1 MFNKLLKS
9 ISDDELLRRLSG
21 LVEKSRRVESE
32 LVAHVAEVDE
42 RRLYAR
48 EACSSMFTY
57 CTEVLHMSEA
67 EAYLRI
73 RVARASRKHPELLRM
88 LQDGRIHL
96 TGAAKLSPHLTEANR
111 DAVLPRAAHKSK
123 AKIEELVAEVA
134 PKPDVAPKIRKL
146 PAPAQ
151 LRPDTVVLP
160 KATVPRPVEPLAPE
174 RYKVQF
180 TASAEL
186 KDKIERLRAL
196 MPDRDLAVIIDEAVT
211 EKLGRLESRRYG
223 KTRAPRR
230 DLKDTDTS
238 PSSRYIPAPVR
249 RAVSERDG
257 NQCTFVD
264 GHGRR
269 CRERSQL
276 QFHHKDPFARG
287 GDHSVVNIQMM
298 CPMHNQ
304 YLAECDYGKGVMDR
318 YRRSGSLAHEPGPV
332 YSYSGGSANSGRSIP
347 YQPLSSSHDM
357 IWRSM

>member
-1 MFNKLLKS
+1 MFSKLLKS
-9 ISDDELLRRLSG
+9 ISDDDLLHRLSG

-111 DAVLPRAAHKSK
+111 DTILPRAAHKSK

-134 PKPDVAPKIRKL
+134 PMPDVEPKIRKL

-151 LRPDTVVLP
+151 LSPDPVVLP
-160 KATVPRPVEPLAPE
+160 KATAPRPVEPLAPA

-186 KDKIERLRAL
+186 KDKIERLRGL
-196 MPDRDLAVIIDEAVT
+196 MPERDLAAIIEEAVT
-211 EKLGRLESRRYG
+211 EKLERLEAKRFGRT
-223 KTRAPRR
+223 KAPRKS
-230 DLKDTDTS
+230 LEQTDTS

-249 RAVSERDG
+249 REVSERDG
-257 NQCTFVD
+257 NQCTFLD
-264 GHGRR
+264 ANGRR
-269 CRERSQL
+269 CSERQAL
-276 QFHHKDPFARG
+276 QFHHDDPFAKG
-287 GDHSVVNIQMM
+287 GDHSPENIQLM
-298 CPMHNQ
+298 CLTHNQ
-304 YLAECDYGKGVMDR
+304 YLADCEYGTEVMARHRGGADQAR
-318 YRRSGSLAHEPGPV
+318 EPAPAYSLTFPPIGAP
-332 YSYSGGSANSGRSIP
+332 A
-347 YQPLSSSHDM
+347 
-357 IWRSM
+357 